1 MYARRRVGFLFA
13 GLLLVGAQGVSFAFQ
28 VSSTSPTRH
37 TFAPPAT
44 TIAVTFDQPLL
55 TSSITAASFR
65 VFGKATGRV
74 SGTIAFSNGQGP
86 AGLSVSARPGTGA
99 GTR

>member
-1 MYARRRVGFLFA
+1 MMGQRFAPLVVGLSLVLGSGAARAAAPQV
-13 GLLLVGAQGVSFAFQ
+13 VS
-28 VSSTSPTRH
+28 TRPACH
-37 TFAPPAT
+37 TFAPAGT
-44 TIAVTFDQPLL
+44 TVAVTFDQPLL

-65 VFGKATGRV
+65 VFGRATGPA

-99 GTR
+99 G